1 MVYSR
6 YYRNS
11 ALPGAGTSVK
21 LILVLTIYCL
31 TLTPFSA
38 FAGNDSRLHDA
49 GIAKG
54 LQLAGVEDPQ
64 ARKVFIVQL
73 RQPSAA
79 EFHATTLRRTA
90 AVSTV
95 QKQPRLRL
103 DKSNPA
109 IASYAEQLREQQ
121 EALLTRTAPDAEK
134 LYSYRFGLNGFAA
147 KMTAAQ
153 AHKLENLPE
162 VLHVWEDEVRPLA
175 TNFSPGFLELFDAGR
190 GLRGPEGLDGD
201 GIVIAFIDSGIYP
214 EHPAL
219 SDTREADRPR
229 ACQGTWAEASFLGRW
244 LCHRF
249 KKLDDVIVF
258 DPPEGWNG
266 ICQIGERFEDSN
278 CNNKLIG
285 ARYFIAGAESSGPID
300 VGEIRSARDVDGH
313 GTHTATTA
321 AGNRVKSSIF
331 GTLIGNVEGIAPGA
345 RIAVYKACWLRPGD
359 VRASCNTSDLANAID
374 AAVADGVDII
384 NYSVGSSMLQITAPD
399 DVALMNATK
408 AGVLAVVAA
417 GNEGPNLGT
426 IGSPAGGPWGI
437 TVAASSRDG
446 ETSIEAMQ
454 INEPPSI
461 AGKYAVEEAN
471 FTPPLRDND
480 PIEAPLI
487 LADDDDDA
495 GGTGTTA
502 DACEPLVND
511 TEMTG
516 NIAFI
521 ERGGCNFDIKIQHA
535 GDAGAIAAVI
545 YSIAGD
551 PIVMNG
557 EASLV
562 DIPALMIGQADGN
575 LIVAEIEA
583 NNTVTAVLDKGFLL
597 TQPETGNVMATFS
610 ARGPGPVRDLVKPD
624 VAAPGINILAGFT
637 PDAANSMPDEQFA
650 YLSGTSMST
659 PHVAGVAALL
669 MQAHPEW
676 SPSAIKSAIMTAARQ
691 DLVQSDGESVA
702 NPFDYG
708 AGHIVP
714 NNSLNPGLVYD
725 VTDDE
730 FDAFAC
736 GTDSPAV
743 SQTRC
748 DQLENGGLSFAAEDL
763 NQPSIG
769 LARLANQQTVSRRV
783 TNVSE
788 EAQTF
793 VATVSAPPGIQV
805 SVLPANLSIGPGES
819 ATFDVTF
826 VYESGPLDL
835 WRFGSLDWSS
845 SDHTVYSTIAVKP
858 VSLTAPAE
866 VTSFGGTGTISFPV
880 EFGYTGA
887 YTPGVHGLRLPLVID
902 GFVDNDPDK
911 TFTFRSGNGVTVHL
925 IDVPADQLYLRF
937 SLFDALTDGDDDLD
951 LYLYYQPGLC
961 NPLDFRGT
969 RITESGGPTSQEQ
982 VNVFSPSAGCY
993 GALVHGFET
1002 DQVSGGP
1009 GANYTMLAWAFGFA
1023 DDLGNMTAS
1032 GPAFVNSGATENV
1045 TVNWSNLSSDTIYL
1059 GGISHN
1065 TPQGLVDLTLITIG
1079 N

>member
-1 MVYSR
+1 VKSIPVIIALCLLLAPLPV
-6 YYRNS
+6 S
-11 ALPGAGTSVK
+11 ADGRSP
-21 LILVLTIYCL
+21 
-31 TLTPFSA
+31 
-38 FAGNDSRLHDA
+38 LHDA
-49 GIAKG
+49 GVAKG
-54 LQLAGVEDPQ
+54 LRLAGVEDPQ

-73 RQPSAA
+73 REPSAA
-79 EFHATTLRRTA
+79 EFHATSLRRTVA
-90 AVSTV
+90 ISAV
-95 QKQPRLRL
+95 QKKPRVRF
-103 DKSNPA
+103 DKSSPA

-121 EALLTRTAPDAEK
+121 EALLTRTAPDAET

-162 VLHVWEDEVRPLA
+162 VLHVWEDEIRPLS

-190 GLRGPEGLDGD
+190 GLRGPEGLNGD
-201 GIVIAFIDSGIYP
+201 GIVIAIIDSGIYP

-219 SDTREADRPR
+219 ADTREADRPR
-229 ACQGTWAEASFLGRW
+229 ACKGTWAEASFLGRW

-258 DPPEGWNG
+258 DPPENWNG
-266 ICQIGERFEDSN
+266 TCQTGERFETTN

-300 VGEIRSARDVDGH
+300 AGEIRSARDVDGH

-321 AGNRVKSSIF
+321 AGNRVKASAF

-384 NYSVGSSMLQITAPD
+384 NYSVGSSMLQVTAPD

-426 IGSPAGGPWGI
+426 IGSPAGGPWAI

-454 INEPPSI
+454 INEPPAI

-487 LADDDDDA
+487 LADDNDDA

-535 GDAGAIAAVI
+535 GDAGAVAALI

-557 EASLV
+557 NASLV

-575 LIVAEIEA
+575 LIIAEIEA
-583 NNTVTAVLDKGFLL
+583 NNTVAAVLDKGFLL

-624 VAAPGINILAGFT
+624 VTAPGVNILAGFT
-637 PDAANSMPDEQFA
+637 PDATNSMPDEQFA

-659 PHVAGVAALL
+659 PHVAGIAALL
-669 MQAHPEW
+669 MQAHPGW
-676 SPSAIKSAIMTAARQ
+676 RPSAVKSAIMTSTRQ

-708 AGHIVP
+708 AGHVVP
-714 NNSLNPGLVYD
+714 NDSLDPGLVYD

-743 SQTRC
+743 SETRC
-748 DQLENGGLSFAAEDL
+748 DQLESDGLSFAAEDL

-769 LARLANQQTVSRRV
+769 LARLANQQTVRRRV
-783 TNVSE
+783 TNVSD

-793 VATVSAPPGIQV
+793 VASVTAPPGILV
-805 SVLPANLSIGPGES
+805 SVLPASLSLGPGES
-819 ATFDVTF
+819 AAFDVTF

-835 WRFGSLDWSS
+835 WRFGSLEWSS
-845 SDHTVYSTIAVKP
+845 NDHTVHI
-858 VSLTAPAE
+858 
-866 VTSFGGTGTISFPV
+866 GGTGTISFPV

-887 YTPGVHGLRLPLVID
+887 YSPGVHGLRLPLVIP
-902 GFVDNDPDK
+902 GFVDNDPSK

-969 RITESGGPTSQEQ
+969 RVAESGGPTAEEQ
-982 VNVFSPSAGCY
+982 VNVFSPSPGCY

-1002 DQVSGGP
+1002 DEVSGGP
-1009 GANYTMLAWAFGFA
+1009 GSNYTMLAWAFGFV
-1023 DDLGNMTAS
+1023 DDQGNMAAS
-1032 GPAFVNSGATENV
+1032 GPAFVNSGVTENV
-1045 TVNWSNLSSDTIYL
+1045 TVNWSSLSSNTIYL

-1065 TPQGLVDLTLITIG
+1065 TPQGLVGLTVITIG